1 MNTPPLPFAQARQEH
16 VVASVEW
23 DKLLQAIQQQR
34 CVLFLGPDL
43 QPGTDLFGELCRHL
57 GLPDHPQVAMPFPA
71 DELFL
76 FPSPRARSTAA
87 EQIEEF
93 YEQQQGRWTG
103 FYEKVASLP
112 FHLIISASPDMG
124 LSRVFDRLGVAH
136 QFSYYHRR
144 KVEPDPPYDKIV
156 EDPKN
161 QRLIFN
167 LFGRT
172 GKLGSLVLS
181 HDDLF
186 DYLRNILG
194 AKGLS
199 HEDYEKLHF
208 ALTEATNFLFLGF
221 QFKKWYMQLLL
232 RLLNPDQDKGR
243 QYALNPALA
252 DETLVF
258 YGKQF
263 EIKFVDSHT
272 PEQFLDE
279 LSRRWADFAQPLEEL
294 ATSKQLLLN
303 WHKQGHLLRILE
315 RLEKTAQTSAHP
327 DLSTAVAMQFSRYN
341 TLQNQVQHRAIM
353 PDQASVLRNQI
364 ALAVL
369 ELIRNLPD

>member
-1 MNTPPLPFAQARQEH
+1 MDTASEAFTAARQDH
-16 VVASVEW
+16 VVANVEW

-34 CVLFLGPDL
+34 CVLFLGPEL
-43 QPGTDLFGELCRHL
+43 RPGADLFAELCDHL
-57 GLPDHPQVAMPFPA
+57 GLPDNPNVAMRFPA

-76 FPSPRARSTAA
+76 FPNPRARSAAA

-93 YEQQQGRWTG
+93 YERQQDQFAG
-103 FYEKVASLP
+103 FYEKVAALP
-112 FHLIISASPDMG
+112 FHLIISAMPDMG
-124 LSRVFDRLGVAH
+124 LSRVFDQLGVAH

-144 KVEPDPPYDKIV
+144 KVEPDPPYDKIA

-161 QRLIFN
+161 QRLVFN

-208 ALTEATNFLFLGF
+208 ALTESTNFLFLGF

-263 EIKFVDSHT
+263 EIKFVDSFT
-272 PEQFLDE
+272 PEGFLDE
-279 LSRRWADFAQPLEEL
+279 LARRWQDFSKPFEEL
-294 ATSKQLLLN
+294 ATSKQLLLA

-315 RLEKTAQTSAHP
+315 KLEKTAQTTGNAE
-327 DLSTAVAMQFSRYN
+327 LATAVAMQFSRFN

-353 PDQASVLRNQI
+353 PDQATVLRNQI
-364 ALAVL
+364 GLAVL
-369 ELIRNLPD
+369 ELIRNLPE